1 MNTPKMRDI
10 SALPFVDG
18 FYLEID
24 WASVEP
30 SRDNFDWA
38 FLDRQIEA
46 VATTGRKA
54 MVAVRAGGLA
64 TRTPEWIFNSGVAY
78 LSTRDYRPVPKC
90 GQSLKVPLPWDEN
103 YLSFFSKMITAMG
116 ARYASNPI
124 LAAIKFEGIYITQR
138 RQAFQRKHQTGQ
150 LSARNNS

>member
-1 MNTPKMRDI
+1 MLASLVCFAPFAGAAPTGVYVVVPQGEMNTPKMRDI

-46 VATTGRKA
+46 VANDRQKGD
-54 MVAVRAGGLA
+54 GG
-64 TRTPEWIFNSGVAY
+64 G
-78 LSTRDYRPVPKC
+78 
-90 GQSLKVPLPWDEN
+90 
-103 YLSFFSKMITAMG
+103 
-116 ARYASNPI
+116 
-124 LAAIKFEGIYITQR
+124 
-138 RQAFQRKHQTGQ
+138 
-150 LSARNNS
+150 